1 MLGIQD
7 IAIYLPE
14 QRANNKELMSQFD
27 VDEAF
32 LEKKIGVLER
42 CIKSMDE
49 DTSDM
54 ALRALERLIAQ
65 HGLSKD
71 EIQLLIVVTQ
81 NPDSNLPHVSGLVH
95 GKAKLSQDCAA
106 FDISL
111 GCSGYVYGL
120 AVMQSFMT
128 AQGLTMGV
136 LITCDPY
143 SKIIDQQDKNT
154 VLLFGDAATATLV
167 GPDPVF
173 TCVSFDFGSQGDM
186 TGALMCRDGRLQ
198 MNGRE
203 VFNFAATIIPAHV
216 EKLLVKAGY
225 EKGEMDAYI
234 FHQGSQYIL
243 DTLTKRLGLNPDQV
257 RKDIKNI
264 GNTVSS
270 SIPILLQKELNNHE
284 IQKFMLCGFGVGLS
298 WAGCICQ
305 RKVL

>member
-1 MLGIQD
+1 MLGIRD

-14 QRANNKELMSQFD
+14 KRAYNKELMSQFE

-32 LEKKIGVLER
+32 LEKKIGVIER
-42 CIKSMDE
+42 CIKGGDE

-54 ALRALERLIAQ
+54 ALRALEILIAQ
-65 HGLSKD
+65 QGLSKD

-81 NPDSNLPHVSGLVH
+81 NPDFNLPHVSGLVH

-128 AQGLTMGV
+128 AQGLTVGV

-154 VLLFGDAATATLV
+154 VLLFGDAATATLI

-173 TCVSFDFGSQGDM
+173 TCASFDFGSQGDI
-186 TGALMCRDGRLQ
+186 TGSLMCRDGRLQ

-203 VFNFAATIIPAHV
+203 VFNFAATIIPGHV
-216 EKLLVKAGY
+216 DKLLVKAGY
-225 EKGEMDAYI
+225 EKADIDAYI

-243 DTLTKRLGLNPDQV
+243 DTLTKRLGLNSDQV

-270 SIPILLQKELNNHE
+270 SIPILLQKEINRHE
-284 IQKFMLCGFGVGLS
+284 IQDLVLCGFGVGLS
-298 WAGCICQ
+298 WASCICQ
-305 RKVL
+305 RKIS